1 MPISRHDNFMI
12 IFSSTFIFDYLENY
26 LMNWRIVAVPVTLIP
41 IILIAVQFD
50 IKIEDILAIGIFPF
64 IGAIA
69 AMMIKLG
76 LQGIKFAYITRKYLG
91 NTDSFLKL
99 VGVRV
104 GSEFIKFTTPMF
116 IGAEFIVIYYLKKKG
131 IELSK
136 ATWIALV
143 DIVTEVLAAGLLSML
158 AGIIALL
165 NGAYVV
171 GIVILATSI
180 SITSLWMIM
189 FFLSSKHTFQVP
201 NILETIVKKLG
212 KEKGNK
218 IINQTNSWME
228 ETCTMIRENIKTPES
243 KKIFTISFLISL
255 VSWSFYGI
263 SFMIIAMGTGY
274 IISAFDSI
282 MAVMGANAIGNL
294 PITIGGSG
302 LAEFGIVAYI
312 NNLNPFDFTITEG
325 ILAWDAV
332 IGWRIATYYV
342 PIAIT
347 WLLLVKLALSKIPKT
362 QNK

>member
-1 MPISRHDNFMI
+1 
-12 IFSSTFIFDYLENY
+12 
-26 LMNWRIVAVPVTLIP
+26 MNWRLVAIPVTLIP
-41 IILIAVQFD
+41 IFIIAIQFD
-50 IKIEDILAIGIFPF
+50 IQIDDILAIGLFPF
-64 IGAIA
+64 IGAIV
-69 AMMIKLG
+69 AMMIKLV
-76 LQGIKFAYITRKYLG
+76 LQGIKFAYITKKYLG

-99 VGVRV
+99 IGVRV

-131 IELSK
+131 VELSK

-158 AGIIALL
+158 AGVIALL
-165 NGAYVV
+165 NGAYIV

-180 SITSLWMIM
+180 SITSLWMVM

-201 NILETIVKKLG
+201 NILEILVKKLG
-212 KEKGNK
+212 KEKGSK
-218 IINQTNSWME
+218 IINQTNDWME
-228 ETCTMIRENIKTPES
+228 ETCTMIRENIQTPES
-243 KKIFTISFLISL
+243 KKIFTVSFFFSL
-255 VSWSFYGI
+255 ASWAFYGI

-274 IISAFDSI
+274 VINAFDSI

-302 LAEFGIVAYI
+302 LAEFGIISYL
-312 NNLNPFDFTITEG
+312 NNLNPFDFTINEG
-325 ILAWDAV
+325 IVGWDAV

-347 WLLLVKLALSKIPKT
+347 WILLVKLALSKIPKT
-362 QNK
+362 PNE

>member
-1 MPISRHDNFMI
+1 
-12 IFSSTFIFDYLENY
+12 
-26 LMNWRIVAVPVTLIP
+26 MNWRLVAIPVTLIP
-41 IILIAVQFD
+41 IILIAIQFD
-50 IKIEDILAIGIFPF
+50 IQPEDILAIGVFPF
-64 IGAIA
+64 VGAII
-69 AMMIKLG
+69 AMMIKLV
-76 LQGIKFAYITRKYLG
+76 LQGVKFAYITRKYLG

-99 VGVRV
+99 IGVRV

-218 IINQTNSWME
+218 IINQTNSWMK
-228 ETCTMIRENIKTPES
+228 ETCTMIRDNIQTPES
-243 KKIFTISFLISL
+243 KKIFTISFLLSI
-255 VSWSFYGI
+255 VSWLFYGI

-302 LAEFGIVAYI
+302 LAEFGIVAYL

>member
-1 MPISRHDNFMI
+1 MCTQLS
-12 IFSSTFIFDYLENY
+12 YLIPQKNHQ
-26 LMNWRIVAVPVTLIP
+26 MNWRLVAIPITLIP
-41 IILIAVQFD
+41 IFIIAIQFD
-50 IKIEDILAIGIFPF
+50 IQIEDILAIGLLPF
-64 IGAIA
+64 VGAIV

-91 NTDSFLKL
+91 HFDSFFKL
-99 VGVRV
+99 VGVRM

-180 SITSLWMIM
+180 SITSLWMVM
-189 FFLSSKHTFQVP
+189 FFLSSKRTFQVP
-201 NILETIVKKLG
+201 NILQTLIKKLG
-212 KEKGNK
+212 KEKGIK
-218 IINQTNSWME
+218 VINQTNSWME
-228 ETCTMIRENIKTPES
+228 ETCTMIRENIQTPES
-243 KKIFTISFLISL
+243 KKIFTVSFLFSL

-263 SFMIIAMGTGY
+263 SFMVIAMGTGFV
-274 IISAFDSI
+274 INAFDSI

-302 LAEFGIVAYI
+302 LAEFGIIAYI
-312 NNLNPFDFTITEG
+312 NNLDPFAFEISEG
-325 ILAWDAV
+325 VVAWDAV

-342 PIAIT
+342 PIVIT
-347 WLLLVKLALSKIPKT
+347 WLLLVKLALSKIPKS
-362 QNK
+362 KSS

>member
-1 MPISRHDNFMI
+1 
-12 IFSSTFIFDYLENY
+12 
-26 LMNWRIVAVPVTLIP
+26 MNWRIVAIPVTLIP
-41 IILIAVQFD
+41 IILIAIQFD

-64 IGAIA
+64 IGAIV

-91 NTDSFLKL
+91 NTDSFFKL

-143 DIVTEVLAAGLLSML
+143 DIVTEVLAAGLLSIL

-189 FFLSSKHTFQVP
+189 FFLSSKYTFQVP

-228 ETCTMIRENIKTPES
+228 ETCTMIRDNIQTPES
-243 KKIFTISFLISL
+243 KKIFTISFLLSI

-302 LAEFGIVAYI
+302 LAEFGIVAYL

>member
-1 MPISRHDNFMI
+1 
-12 IFSSTFIFDYLENY
+12 
-26 LMNWRIVAVPVTLIP
+26 MNWRLIAIPITLIP
-41 IILIAVQFD
+41 IFIIAIQFD
-50 IKIEDILAIGIFPF
+50 IQIEDILAIGLLPF
-64 IGAIA
+64 VGAIV

-91 NTDSFLKL
+91 HFDSFSKL
-99 VGVRV
+99 VGVRM

-131 IELSK
+131 VELSK

-180 SITSLWMIM
+180 SITSLWMVM
-189 FFLSSKHTFQVP
+189 FFLSSKRTFQVP
-201 NILETIVKKLG
+201 NILQTLIKKLG
-212 KEKGNK
+212 KEKGTK
-218 IINQTNSWME
+218 VINQTNSWME
-228 ETCTMIRENIKTPES
+228 ETCTMIRENIQTPES
-243 KKIFTISFLISL
+243 KKIFTVSFLFSL

-263 SFMIIAMGTGY
+263 SFMVIAMGTGFV
-274 IISAFDSI
+274 INAFDSI

-302 LAEFGIVAYI
+302 LAEFGIIAYI
-312 NNLNPFDFTITEG
+312 NNLDPFAFEITEG
-325 ILAWDAV
+325 VVAWDAV

-342 PIAIT
+342 PIVIT
-347 WLLLVKLALSKIPKT
+347 WLLLVKLALSKIPKS
-362 QNK
+362 KSS

>member
-91 NTDSFLKL
+91 NTDSFFKL

-131 IELSK
+131 IALSK

-228 ETCTMIRENIKTPES
+228 ETCTMIRENIQTPES
-243 KKIFTISFLISL
+243 KKIFTISFLLSL

-274 IISAFDSI
+274 IISMFDSI

-302 LAEFGIVAYI
+302 LAEFGIVAYL

-362 QNK
+362 QKK

>member
-1 MPISRHDNFMI
+1 
-12 IFSSTFIFDYLENY
+12 
-26 LMNWRIVAVPVTLIP
+26 MNWRIIAIP
-41 IILIAVQFD
+41 ITLVPIFIIAIQFD
-50 IKIEDILAIGIFPF
+50 IQIEDILAIGLLPF
-64 IGAIA
+64 IGAIV

-91 NTDSFLKL
+91 NFDSFFKL

-116 IGAEFIVIYYLKKKG
+116 IGAEFVVIYYLKKKG

-143 DIVTEVLAAGLLSML
+143 DIVTEVLAMGLLSML

-165 NGAYVV
+165 NGAYIV

-189 FFLSSKHTFQVP
+189 FFLSSKHIFQVP
-201 NILETIVKKLG
+201 NVIQTLLKKLG
-212 KEKGNK
+212 KEKGTK

-228 ETCTMIRENIKTPES
+228 ETCTMIRENIQTPES
-243 KKIFTISFLISL
+243 KKIFTISFLFSL
-255 VSWSFYGI
+255 ASWSFYGI

-274 IISAFDSI
+274 VISMFDSI

-302 LAEFGIVAYI
+302 LAEFGIIAYL

>member
-1 MPISRHDNFMI
+1 MAI
-12 IFSSTFIFDYLENY
+12 
-26 LMNWRIVAVPVTLIP
+26 PVTLIP
-41 IILIAVQFD
+41 IILIAIQFD

-64 IGAIA
+64 VGAII

-116 IGAEFIVIYYLKKKG
+116 IGAEFVVIYYLKKKG

-180 SITSLWMIM
+180 SITSLWMVM

-201 NILETIVKKLG
+201 NILETLVKKIG
-212 KEKGNK
+212 KEKGTK
-218 IINQTNSWME
+218 IINQTNNWME

-243 KKIFTISFLISL
+243 KKIFTVSFLLSI

-274 IISAFDSI
+274 IISIFDSI

-302 LAEFGIVAYI
+302 LAEFGIVAYL
-312 NNLNPFDFTITEG
+312 NNLNPFDFSITEG